1 MRNGLEQ
8 YQLVWHTVS
17 LLHHF
22 AMGNYNYISLYHH
35 QSLLHHR
42 THIWVINQACSI
54 KMAEHWPSLCLHVAC
69 LVPLID
75 YMKKRASFSCGP
87 QGVIPSR
94 QDSVILPARVA
105 NHSAGFSSSCPLTE
119 LGLKTTFIRFLNC
132 LNHLL
137 VEYSFTL

>member
-54 KMAEHWPSLCLHVAC
+54 KMAEHWPSLCLHIYVSSLWLIIWKKEHHF
-69 LVPLID
+69 LVGH
-75 YMKKRASFSCGP
+75 RG
-87 QGVIPSR
+87 
-94 QDSVILPARVA
+94 
-105 NHSAGFSSSCPLTE
+105 
-119 LGLKTTFIRFLNC
+119 
-132 LNHLL
+132 
-137 VEYSFTL
+137 